1 MKNRL
6 IGFTVA
12 AVLLSFFIQP
22 VSALTRM
29 DKVTPNWTKESG
41 ITTEVAKREDGSI
54 GFTVTRYLEKEQKF
68 PADSELITRRRAHLE
83 LRNPAG
89 TVLSTIV
96 AGEIKKDTEVY
107 WFALSREAI
116 ANTRFSLSEYM
127 AHKDPERLL
136 LGGGTI
142 YEFDLAAFAEPLF
155 KRKPPEHP

>member
-1 MKNRL
+1 MKIRFAL
-6 IGFTVA
+6 A
-12 AVLLSFFIQP
+12 AVLLPFLLQP
-22 VSALTRM
+22 ASALTRM
-29 DKVTPNWTKESG
+29 DKVTPDSTKESG
-41 ITTEVAKREDGSI
+41 ITMEAAKREDGSI
-54 GFTVTRYLEKEQKF
+54 GFTVTRYLDKERKF
-68 PADSELITRRRAHLE
+68 PADSELTSRWSAHLE

-96 AGEIKKDTEVY
+96 AGEAKKDTVVY

-142 YEFDLAAFAEPLF
+142 YEFNLPDFAAPLF